1 MKSTW
6 KRVCAVAASAAM
18 AIAGLAA
25 GVTSANA
32 AAPGKVNDKATFTFQ
47 AESKSQL
54 ESLNLTAYKIAD
66 YIKYT
71 NGEDSHYG
79 VQTPAAIKSVVTEAL
94 NAATSD

>member
-18 AIAGLAA
+18 AIASLAA

-32 AAPGKVNDKATFTFQ
+32 DTPAKVTDEATFTFQ
-47 AESKSQL
+47 AENKSQL
-54 ESLNLTAYKIAD
+54 DSLSLTAYKIAD
-66 YIKYT
+66 CIKYT